1 MPFGDK
7 INAEKKIKDMGQ
19 AVLHYQKNG
28 KSPGGSL
35 GHHID
40 REEGKEYSYRH
51 ADLSKTKENI
61 YIEVN
66 ELCRSP
72 YNEAIAKRIEQGYR
86 HKNKAGELKAIRK
99 DAVHSINVIL
109 SGSHEEMTEL
119 AKDKKKLQ
127 KWIDKNLEFCKNE
140 YGADN
145 ITRFA
150 VHLDEKTPHIHC
162 VFVPITSDGR
172 LSAGDWMKTGKQLEE
187 VQTKYAE
194 AMAEFGL
201 ERGVKSERKHHTTEE
216 YRQRERYKLDDNK
229 EILNDLENLKQ
240 SDVFSFKAKKT
251 ALFAKLENLILN
263 QDETTKKQIEALKSE
278 ISSLEKKLSST
289 IRTQNQLPKSKFIS
303 QEEINTILQNVSIK
317 DYFFNLMERGMV
329 DFEKKAAGE
338 FYFKTET
345 KKISVSDKGYFDFK
359 SNQGGQIIKAV
370 MEFEQMNWKD
380 SIDFLQKFSGTN
392 YNHIS
397 SKIVE
402 EHSQMRDNS
411 YNLTAILRP
420 NNPKLLGYYLKRGI
434 DESTVKEYIKQVHY
448 QVRSEGKDLHFFG
461 VGIKNN
467 SNGWDVKSTEGKTK
481 LGTSD
486 ISEIGN
492 INSDTVLVFEGLSD
506 MLSFIQIQKDG
517 GITEIKEK
525 LVCLNSVNNAHKF
538 IEQYQDFKGNICLL
552 LDADQAGTEAT
563 QKIQEYFP
571 TAQDI
576 RERFGIHTGRGG
588 ENDLNAVL
596 MEEKGLNIKPN
607 LNKGLGRNW

>member
-1 MPFGDK
+1 MPFGDNF
-7 INAEKKIKDMGQ
+7 NAERKIKTMGQ

-28 KSPGGSL
+28 KSSGGSL

-51 ADLSKTKENI
+51 ADLSKTKDNI
-61 YIEVN
+61 YIQIN

-72 YNEAIAKRIEQGYR
+72 YNEAIIKRIEQGYN

-119 AKDKKKLQ
+119 AKDKMKLQ
-127 KWIDKNLEFCKNE
+127 RWIDKNLEFCKNE
-140 YGADN
+140 YGAQN

-162 VFVPITSDGR
+162 VFVPITPDGR

-263 QDETTKKQIEALKSE
+263 QDESTKKQIEALKSE
-278 ISSLEKKLSST
+278 ISSLEKKVSST
-289 IRTQNQLPKSKFIS
+289 LRQQNQIPKSNFLS
-303 QEEINTILQNVSIK
+303 QSQIENIVKSVSVK
-317 DYFFNLMERGMV
+317 DYFFYLMEKGRV
-329 DFEKKAAGE
+329 DFEKKSGKE
-338 FYFKTET
+338 FYFKTGT
-345 KKISVSDKGYFDFK
+345 QKFSVSDKGYFDFK

-370 MEFEQMNWKD
+370 MEMEGMKWKEAL
-380 SIDFLQKFSGTN
+380 DFLQKFSGTN
-392 YNHIS
+392 YEHIS
-397 SKIVE
+397 SRIVE
-402 EHSQMRDNS
+402 ERTQMKDNS
-411 YNLTAILRP
+411 YNLTAIMRP
-420 NNPKLLGYYLKRGI
+420 NNHKLLEYYHSRGI
-434 DESTVKEYIKQVHY
+434 EEETIKKHLKQVHY
-448 QVRSEGKDLHFFG
+448 QVRNEGKDYHFFG

-467 SNGWDVKSTEGKTK
+467 SDGWDVRSTDGKTK

-486 ISEIGN
+486 ISEFGN
-492 INSDTVLVFEGLSD
+492 KNSDSVVVFEGMSD
-506 MLSFIQIQKDG
+506 VLAFIQKGKDEG
-517 GITEIKEK
+517 KTEEPNRII
-525 LVCLNSVNNAHKF
+525 CLNSTSNVSKLVEHL
-538 IEQYQDFKGNICLL
+538 QDFKGKMYLC
-552 LDADQAGTEAT
+552 LDADQAGNKAT
-563 QKIQEYFP
+563 QELQQFFP
-571 TAQDI
+571 QSKDL
-576 RERFGIHTGRGG
+576 REHYGIFEGRGG
-588 ENDLNAVL
+588 SKDFNEVL
-596 MEEKGLNIKPN
+596 MREKGLIQEQNR
-607 LNKGLGRNW
+607 GLKRGW